1 VFWGYFL
8 SKPHWKAFPAFLSAG
23 LYSFFC
29 NIRVEVRM
37 PGRIQVLS
45 EEISQTIAAGEVVE
59 RPASVVKEL
68 MENAID
74 AGSSEITV
82 ELKIGG
88 FQFIRVYDNGEGI
101 DREDVPLALQRY
113 ATSKIRKAEDL
124 FAIHTL
130 GFRGEA
136 LPSIASVSKMTIKTR
151 VSNSIS
157 GTKAVCEGGEIKG
170 ISEVGCPLGT
180 EVEVQNIFYNI
191 PVKRKF
197 LKSIRSELRYCLN
210 HFLRL
215 SLSHPSIT
223 FKFIHDGRMLYE
235 HLKTES
241 PSVRIEAILGREIYD
256 HLRACEFE
264 NEEIKILG
272 FTSLASISKAN
283 SDGIYIYVNK
293 RFVKDRMIYKAI
305 TEAYRHVL
313 PTGKFPVVILF
324 ITVPP
329 YAVDVNIHPTKAEVK
344 FRDPER
350 VFRAAVGTLGSIHE
364 GEAFSTRRVE
374 SATGVIPDSSPP
386 MKSYPAF
393 LPLREREEEKA
404 TPMVREEGRVEWRV
418 EAKSSFRILGQVQ
431 GTYIL
436 CEGEKG
442 VIFIDQHAAHERILF
457 HRYKNQYETRSIV
470 SEKFLIPVSMELSAE
485 ESFILDT
492 HLGELQSMGFE
503 IDAIG
508 EKVYAIRSKPS
519 FIDQKDPTTMVREI
533 LDELSFLKREGKGA
547 EAVDTILITL
557 ACHSAIRGNF
567 TLRREEMEGLV
578 ETLYPFNLSATCP
591 HGRPIFFL
599 FHLDELNKQ
608 FKRK

>member
-1 VFWGYFL
+1 
-8 SKPHWKAFPAFLSAG
+8 
-23 LYSFFC
+23 
-29 NIRVEVRM
+29 M
-37 PGRIQVLS
+37 PGRIQILS
-45 EEISQTIAAGEVVE
+45 EEISQTIAAGEVIE

-74 AGSSEITV
+74 AGSSEIIV
-82 ELKIGG
+82 ELKTGG
-88 FQFIRVYDNGEGI
+88 LQLIRVYDNGEGI
-101 DREDVPLALQRY
+101 DREDLPLALQRY

-124 FAIHTL
+124 YAIHTL

-136 LPSIASVSKMTIKTR
+136 LPSIASVSKMIIKTR
-151 VSNSIS
+151 VPDSIS
-157 GTKAVCEGGEIKG
+157 GTRAVCEGGEIKG

-180 EVEVQNIFYNI
+180 EVEVQHIFYKI

-197 LKSIRSELRYCLN
+197 LKSIRSELRNGLN

-241 PSVRIEAILGREIYD
+241 PLVRIEAILGREVVD
-256 HLRACEFE
+256 HLQRCEFDDG
-264 NEEIKILG
+264 EIRILG
-272 FTSLASISKAN
+272 FTSLPPFVKGNA
-283 SDGIYIYVNK
+283 DGIYLYVNR

-324 ITVPP
+324 ITIPP

-350 VFRAAVGTLGSIHE
+350 VFRAVVGTLGSIL
-364 GEAFSTRRVE
+364 GGKAIATRRVE
-374 SATGVIPDSSPP
+374 STTGVVPDSFPT

-393 LPLREREEEKA
+393 LPLRERDEGKA
-404 TPMVREEGRVEWRV
+404 TPMVREEGGVEWRV
-418 EAKSSFRILGQVQ
+418 EDKTPFRILGQVQ

-436 CEGEKG
+436 CEGEEG

-457 HRYKNQYETRSIV
+457 NQYKDQYETKSIV
-470 SEKFLIPVSMELSAE
+470 SEKFLIPVPMELPTE
-485 ESFILDT
+485 ESFILDS
-492 HLGELQSMGFE
+492 HLEALQSMGFE
-503 IDAIG
+503 IDPIG

-533 LDELSFLKREGKGA
+533 LDELSFLKREGKGV

-578 ETLYPFNLSATCP
+578 ATLYPFNLSATCP

-599 FHLDELNKQ
+599 FHLNELNKQ
-608 FKRK
+608 FKRKT